1 MHRGFHYIFVA
12 GFLVFGINQQF
23 KILFIQDSLFCSYLL
38 VNSSCDFRPFCFFNP
53 LLESTLCEKFA
64 DLILFLFIFFSLV
77 LLLKLFDRMKLKVLS
92 CRVSLQLW
100 LG

>member
-38 VNSSCDFRPFCFFNP
+38 VNSSCDF
-53 LLESTLCEKFA
+53 
-64 DLILFLFIFFSLV
+64 
-77 LLLKLFDRMKLKVLS
+77 
-92 CRVSLQLW
+92 
-100 LG
+100 